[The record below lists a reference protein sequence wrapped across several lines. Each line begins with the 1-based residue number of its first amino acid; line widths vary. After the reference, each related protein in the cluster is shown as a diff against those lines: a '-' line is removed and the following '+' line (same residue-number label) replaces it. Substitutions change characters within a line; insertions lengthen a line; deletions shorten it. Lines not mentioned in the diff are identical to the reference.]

1 MKKLT
6 ALVFTLFLF
15 STIFL
20 FNLSSI
26 FAQTP
31 SFQEETQQ
39 ETVDYDLVEAPVLV
53 EEEEPVEEVLA
64 DETSPEGQWIRDADV
79 TFVGKAGARSGEFLD
94 WTMQRYNWSYVGEG
108 QQNPIAAFWA
118 NIRNIT
124 YAFLILFI
132 LGTAFMLIIT
142 RGKNITIMR
151 FIPRFI
157 FIILLI
163 TFSFALIQFIYQVM
177 DIIQGFFLTV
187 PGASQTC
194 STNNVSSC
202 VSQKNL
208 LNIGFNYKD
217 FQGFRIYGPEFDES
231 VFISLLLVKLT
242 ALTYYVMSGILILR
256 KIILWFFIIISPIFP
271 LLLFYSP
278 IRNTAKIWVGEFFR
292 WLLYGPLF
300 AIFLAGLVQIW
311 RSDTNIPLKFAKNTE
326 VIYPTAIN
334 ILLGGPQQIL
344 SLTNSVNNKDTF
356 ALYIVA
362 LLMLWVVIIL
372 PFLLLQIFL
381 DYINSLSEGEDNWL
395 KQLTARGSS
404 LMAKVNPSS
413 PPPPQPL
420 PVKPFGAGLA
430 KKLPFGAKIE
440 IPEIKADAA
449 SFMSQAS
456 NMRVNQANM
465 HIANLSNL
473 SIPTMADIAKY
484 ETSLMS
490 RDLGRRQEVAK
501 MHETLEKIANPKGIG
516 SSTEREKYSSVKN
529 QLVAEKLKGN
539 NFASSVITAS
549 TIASGASPSKALGQA
564 VENAKLTEVMN
575 QLAKPDK
582 IASAYDKQ
590 KATELKEELLKAK
603 ANGDVLATSILA
615 TVDKGDGE
623 ISEDL
628 RQKLKEAK
636 ERGNSIAN
644 QILQQAGIAE
654 FGETQATLPV
664 VNRVQPV
671 NIDDYESVKKI
682 WTENYHNLEVPKV
695 LEGKVRGR
703 KEWIKEDMDKIDET
717 INLLASSDNKNV
729 NKGMEEVGTILP
741 FLLIGGFSQTEVIA
755 YLKAKLE
762 AAKTVFAEIGKKE
775 EEEETMVE
783 AARRKHEE
791 PKKMHTEAKAE
802 IPKEKKTEEVK
813 N

>member
-6 ALVFTLFLF
+6 ALVYTLLF

-20 FNLSSI
+20 LNLSSV
-26 FAQTP
+26 FAQ
-31 SFQEETQQ
+31 EIN
-39 ETVDYDLVEAPVLV
+39 PVLTDETKV
-53 EEEEPVEEVLA
+53 SREVLA
-64 DETSPEGQWIRDADV
+64 DESINPEDQWVRDADV

-94 WTMQRYNWSYVGEG
+94 WTLQRYNWSYVSQG
-108 QQNPIAAFWA
+108 QQNPIAGFWSE
-118 NIRNIT
+118 IRNII
-124 YAFLILFI
+124 YAFLILFV

-142 RGKNITIMR
+142 RGKNITVMR

-157 FIILLI
+157 FIVLLI

-187 PGASQTC
+187 PGSNQTC
-194 STNNVSSC
+194 STINANGC
-202 VSQKNL
+202 ISQKNL

-217 FQGFRIYGPEFDES
+217 FQGFRIYGPEYDES

-242 ALTYYVMSGILILR
+242 SLTYYVMSGILILR

-311 RSDTNIPLKFAKNTE
+311 RSDTNIPLNFTKNTE
-326 VIYPTAIN
+326 VVYPTAIN

-344 SLTNSVNNKDTF
+344 SLTNSINNKDTF

-362 LLMLWVVIIL
+362 ILMLWVVIIL

-381 DYINSLSEGEDNWL
+381 DYINSLSEGEDNWF

-404 LMAKVNPSS
+404 LMAKVNPPT
-413 PPPPQPL
+413 PPSVPPL
-420 PVKPFGAGLA
+420 PIKPFGAGLA
-430 KKLPFGAKIE
+430 KKMPFGAKIE
-440 IPEIKADAA
+440 IPRANADAA
-449 SFMSQAS
+449 SFMSQAA
-456 NMRVNQANM
+456 NMQIKQANA

-473 SIPTMADIAKY
+473 SIPTMSDIAKY

-490 RDLGRRQEVAK
+490 HDLGRRQEVAK
-501 MHETLEKIANPKGIG
+501 MHESLEKIANPKNIG
-516 SSTEREKYSSVKN
+516 TQTEREKYSSVKN
-529 QLVAEKLKGN
+529 QLVTEKLKGN
-539 NFASSVITAS
+539 NLAGSILTAS
-549 TIASGASPSKALGQA
+549 TIASGASPSQVLGQVA
-564 VENAKLTEVMN
+564 ENAKLTEIIS
-575 QLAKPDK
+575 QLAKPET
-582 IASAYDKQ
+582 IASVYDKQ
-590 KATELKEELLKAK
+590 KATELKDKLLKAK
-603 ANGDVLATSILA
+603 ADGDPLASSILA

-623 ISEDL
+623 VTEDL

-636 ERGNSIAN
+636 ERGNSIASEV
-644 QILQQAGIAE
+644 LQQAGITE
-654 FGETQATLPV
+654 LGETHGTFPV
-664 VNRVQPV
+664 INRVQSV

-682 WTENYHNLEVPKV
+682 WTENYHNLEVPKEI
-695 LEGKVRGR
+695 EGKLRSR
-703 KEWIKEDMDKIDET
+703 KEWVKEDMQKIDET

-762 AAKTVFAEIGKKE
+762 AAKTVFSEIGKKE

-783 AARRKHEE
+783 ATQKKHVQ
-791 PKKMHTEAKAE
+791 PKEMHAQAHAE
-802 IPKEKKTEEVK
+802 IPKEDKKEEKK